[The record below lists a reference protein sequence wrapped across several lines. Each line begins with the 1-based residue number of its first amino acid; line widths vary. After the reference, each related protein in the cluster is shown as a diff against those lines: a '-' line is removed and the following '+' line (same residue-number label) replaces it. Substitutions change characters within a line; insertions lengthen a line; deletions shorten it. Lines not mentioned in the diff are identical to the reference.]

1 MNNNVKVGLTVL
13 AALLLIFVLYNCTNV
28 PSFNQ
33 AAPVKKE
40 NFYNNAEEFN
50 GYDEDFYNN
59 EEEFEDSNEAVQEQP
74 SAPVGCYPKEQLSA
88 SDLLPLDDSCSKW
101 AQVNPSGKGEL
112 KERNFLVA
120 GHHIGINTVGQSL
133 RNANRQLR
141 SDPHNPQV
149 KVSPWSQSTIEPD
162 NNRKPLEIGGTC

>member
-1 MNNNVKVGLTVL
+1 MNNNVKVGLIVL

-28 PSFNQ
+28 VSVRP
-33 AAPVKKE
+33 AAPVKNE
-40 NFYNNAEEFN
+40 NFYNNE
-50 GYDEDFYNN
+50 EDFYNEEEQFNN
-59 EEEFEDSNEAVQEQP
+59 EEDFEDANEEVQAEAQ

-112 KERNFLVA
+112 KDRNFLVA

-141 SDPHNPQV
+141 SDPPNPQV